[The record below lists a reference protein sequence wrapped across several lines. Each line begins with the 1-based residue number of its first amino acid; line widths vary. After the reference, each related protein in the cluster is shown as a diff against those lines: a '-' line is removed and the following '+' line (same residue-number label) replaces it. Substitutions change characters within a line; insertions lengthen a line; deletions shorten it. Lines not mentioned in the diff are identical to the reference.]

1 MVYGPS
7 RGSDARVS
15 IEFEDSKELQESRYQ
30 SVVIEIGKTLVK
42 IFRRLLHALIA
53 DLVPPGVQRRRV
65 VYVL

>member
-1 MVYGPS
+1 M
-7 RGSDARVS
+7 S